1 MQALRNWQF
10 FGQLRSPLA
19 PTAEKPPA
27 TAEKSAVT
35 AEKDSAP
42 TAATPT
48 GDVST
53 TAKTGDASATTGKAP
68 EPVINGWILSPT
80 IDLLFCCGGILWV
93 AYAFIISGVIPD
105 PIGAGMLAAALWWF
119 AKLGMIVFSWGHQ
132 PATLWRVYLSPRT
145 RKSVGKLIALWGAL
159 SLVLMVPSMLVP
171 GFVNIFIKLI
181 IFWQVQHVLAQA
193 YGVALIYC
201 YKRKYFLSTFEK
213 DTFYRMMNAGIA
225 FIIVRSLILIEAG
238 TGTINGVKIPFWGPL
253 PMWTM
258 YVSGAV
264 FGCFVALFMY
274 NIIVRYVRQRQLFPW
289 PAFLTIFS
297 CLLPYY
303 LNMNAGM
310 QAAFG
315 LFIIAYYHGS
325 QYMVVTSA
333 YYLKE
338 RGLPEGLPAT
348 KISKLLWT
356 PYARRY
362 FAALIFIGFLLSDL
376 VPRFCLNVFGLSQA
390 ATFGTMFC
398 VLNFHHYFT
407 DSIVWKLKDPEV
419 RKLLIA

>member
-19 PTAEKPPA
+19 PTAEKSPA
-27 TAEKSAVT
+27 TAEKAAGT
-35 AEKDSAP
+35 AEKISAP
-42 TAATPT
+42 ASAATP
-48 GDVST
+48 
-53 TAKTGDASATTGKAP
+53 GDASTTGGKAP
-68 EPVINGWILSPT
+68 EAVINGWILSPT
-80 IDLLFCCGGILWV
+80 IDLLFACGGILWI
-93 AYAFIISGVIPD
+93 AYAFILAGVIPD
-105 PIGAGMLAAALWWF
+105 PIGAGMLAAALWWI

-145 RKSVGKLIALWGAL
+145 RKSVGKLVALWGAL

-213 DTFYRMMNAGIA
+213 DTLYRMMNVGIV
-225 FIIVRSLILIEAG
+225 FIIVRSLILMEAG

-253 PMWTM
+253 PMWMLT
-258 YVSGAV
+258 VCQVAFACSI
-264 FGCFVALFMY
+264 ALFMY
-274 NIIVRYVRQRQLFPW
+274 NIIVRFVRQRQLFPW

-303 LNMNAGM
+303 LNLNAGM

-390 ATFGTMFC
+390 ATYGTMFC